1 MSESER
7 EGGGE
12 KKLSAKKDS
21 DNVEMDRA
29 APICSKMGEEQR
41 EEGLQRREEGL
52 RERRANRGLGG
63 LDLGQPCCQGSC
75 GFDPLGMRPSPTFD
89 EEYMRMNRDLDEEP
103 ANLQRWKAWLSLV
116 FLVLITG
123 PAVVAFFL
131 TAQEYVDP
139 LVRLVG
145 PEDSQQV
152 NEIFFGGNP
161 WLISCV
167 TEKTAHKKP
176 PRVLEAAAEVLRPR
190 GVRVARVH
198 CWEPLETKKGR
209 QTLAQRFGFRSS
221 PPVVMASSGGG
232 KPSFLAATGL
242 SAEALAAKV
251 LAEVIPEAA
260 TVPKA
265 QVKDRRSTS
274 QSRRE
279 PVGRR
284 PESGAEEDISSNDVH
299 EEVLQEEEDVN
310 LDA

>member
-1 MSESER
+1 MVTWCPKKHVSTSR
-7 EGGGE
+7 VLLEG
-12 KKLSAKKDS
+12 KIVSS
-21 DNVEMDRA
+21 HV
-29 APICSKMGEEQR
+29 Q
-41 EEGLQRREEGL
+41 
-52 RERRANRGLGG
+52 LG
-63 LDLGQPCCQGSC
+63 PMTH
-75 GFDPLGMRPSPTFD
+75 P

-190 GVRVARVH
+190 GVRVARVSLGEDGMH
-198 CWEPLETKKGR
+198 
-209 QTLAQRFGFRSS
+209 RS
-221 PPVVMASSGGG
+221 
-232 KPSFLAATGL
+232 
-242 SAEALAAKV
+242 
-251 LAEVIPEAA
+251 
-260 TVPKA
+260 
-265 QVKDRRSTS
+265 RSIAGIVSTT
-274 QSRRE
+274 
-279 PVGRR
+279 
-284 PESGAEEDISSNDVH
+284 
-299 EEVLQEEEDVN
+299 
-310 LDA
+310 